1 MKKRRAVVVAGGG
14 GVAAA
19 AAAER
24 RRRTCLSF
32 CLDKMENPLPA
43 MCLLD
48 IQKGAARGSILLPG
62 AFFQRANYKC
72 APLSRFS
79 LNLSLMLLLCRNE
92 RVLTL
97 QAHLFAF
104 V

>member
-24 RRRTCLSF
+24 RRRRTCLSF

-43 MCLLD
+43 LCVLD

-72 APLSRFS
+72 APLSLVS
-79 LNLSLMLLLCRNE
+79 L
-92 RVLTL
+92 
-97 QAHLFAF
+97 
-104 V
+104 